1 LAISKVLFF
10 LRLHY
15 LSVLY
20 RFCSNFFLR
29 VSAEKEQLLRDHQKA
44 LDAQKT
50 ISRELKEQAMQAA
63 LQHSQE
69 LKDAKAA
76 AEARL
81 AEVVDDSANSTAVLR
96 TELEEERK
104 ARKAAEHRIEL
115 LTTDHKEYD
124 RLVMQIDALAL
135 SKILSCLFFRSQAYF
150 GSVFVLFFLPGDCFP
165 VS

>member
-1 LAISKVLFF
+1 
-10 LRLHY
+10 
-15 LSVLY
+15 VLY
-20 RFCSNFFLR
+20 RLDFCSNFFLR

-44 LDAQKT
+44 LDAQQT
-50 ISRELKEQAMQAA
+50 TSRELKEQAMQAA

-96 TELEEERK
+96 AELEEERK
-104 ARKAAEHRIEL
+104 ARKAAELEL
-115 LTTDHKEYD
+115 EEEKKARKAAERHVELMTTDHKEYD

-135 SKILSCLFFRSQAYF
+135 SKLLPLLLLISFFLFWKHIC
-150 GSVFVLFFLPGDCFP
+150 VLFSFR
-165 VS
+165 